1 MKKKHR
7 HSPKRTKP
15 SRPRNAATGLA
26 PAAPRARARTA
37 PAAAPPDWKTI
48 VAAVA
53 GGAGSAALGGLVV
66 NQQILSPE
74 AVGIGLMLGG
84 GATAYFS
91 EGTPRIVG
99 TSIAAA
105 GAGQFALALMNKQ
118 ALKAHGQANPAP
130 AQVPAPAPPPA
141 QLPAPPAVQRQSASS
156 GGMVVDMFR
165 DAANDLD
172 LVEDEWRY
180 GVRDAMPEEDAEPIV
195 IDLDEAA

>member
-1 MKKKHR
+1 MKKKPHR
-7 HSPKRTKP
+7 HHPKRNKP
-15 SRPRNAATGLA
+15 ARPRNAATGIA
-26 PAAPRARARTA
+26 PAAPRARARITRS
-37 PAAAPPDWKTI
+37 APPDWKTI
-48 VAAVA
+48 AAAVA

-91 EGTPRIVG
+91 DGTPRIVG

-105 GAGQFALALMNKQ
+105 GAGQFALALMNKR
-118 ALKAHGQANPAP
+118 ALKAHGDANSAP
-130 AQVPAPAPPPA
+130 ASTPQA
-141 QLPAPPAVQRQSASS
+141 QLPAPPAVPRQSANT

-180 GVRDAMPEEDAEPIV
+180 GTRDAAAQESNEPIV

>member
-7 HSPKRTKP
+7 HHPKRMKP
-15 SRPRNAATGLA
+15 ARHRNAATGAA
-26 PAAPRARARTA
+26 PAAPRARTRSITRAN
-37 PAAAPPDWKTI
+37 PPDWKTI
-48 VAAVA
+48 AAAVA

-91 EGTPRIVG
+91 AGTSRVVG

-105 GAGQFALALMNKQ
+105 GAGQFALALMNKR
-118 ALKAHGQANPAP
+118 ALKAHGQANASAPAP
-130 AQVPAPAPPPA
+130 AQLA
-141 QLPAPPAVQRQSASS
+141 APPAVPRQSADA
-156 GGMVVDMFR
+156 GGSVVDMFR

-180 GVRDAMPEEDAEPIV
+180 GVRDAIPGDGGEPIV

>member
-1 MKKKHR
+1 MKKKKPFR
-7 HSPKRTKP
+7 HPKRNKP
-15 SRPRNAATGLA
+15 GRPRNAATGIA
-26 PAAPRARARTA
+26 PAAPRARSRITR
-37 PAAAPPDWKTI
+37 AAPPDWRTI
-48 VAAVA
+48 AAAVA

-91 EGTPRIVG
+91 AGTPRVVG

-105 GAGQFALALMNKQ
+105 GAGQFALALMNKR
-118 ALKAHGQANPAP
+118 ALKAHGQANPS
-130 AQVPAPAPPPA
+130 PAPSPA
-141 QLPAPPAVQRQSASS
+141 QLPAPPPAPRQSATT

-165 DAANDLD
+165 DAANDLE

-180 GVRDAMPEEDAEPIV
+180 GVRDGAPMEDAEPVV